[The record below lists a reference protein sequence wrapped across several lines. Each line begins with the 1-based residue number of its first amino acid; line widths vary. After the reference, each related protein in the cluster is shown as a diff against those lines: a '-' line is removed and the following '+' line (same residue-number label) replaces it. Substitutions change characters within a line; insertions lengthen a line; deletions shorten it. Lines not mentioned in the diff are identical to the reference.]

1 MIGNDSEM
9 CCALRL
15 LIMRLLI
22 GSNVSSYCADN
33 FQIVVQVPIQ
43 KRYHTATEHTKDMAQ
58 EGHCWHPTKLLQEW
72 FLQPTTAVGVIGFLF
87 HLQWT

>member
-1 MIGNDSEM
+1 MCRQFSDSSTGTYTKT
-9 CCALRL
+9 L
-15 LIMRLLI
+15 
-22 GSNVSSYCADN
+22 SYSHRA
-33 FQIVVQVPIQ
+33 Q
-43 KRYHTATEHTKDMAQ
+43 HTKDMAQ